1 MKKENCANA
10 ILYIDTIPYWQNL
23 SRAILWRVMSSC
35 LCKNVEAA
43 DAEVAVLKIVGY
55 ELKKKEKKEK
65 AKKEEPV
72 EAAS

>member
-35 LCKNVEAA
+35 LSKNVEAA